1 MKTKFLVTPE
11 HPDGWRIED
20 LLAEVQNDIIRRTQR
35 IIDDTRP
42 DARAVL
48 NNNIEIMTLLSK
60 CIEKALDST
69 RILNS
74 LGPHQKGQPR
84 IGVL

>member
-1 MKTKFLVTPE
+1 MKTTFLVTPE
-11 HPDGWRIED
+11 NPDGWRIED
-20 LLAEVQNDIIRRTQR
+20 LLAEVQNDIIRRTQK
-35 IIDDTRP
+35 IIDDIRP

-60 CIEKALDST
+60 CIERAQDST

-74 LGPHQKGQPR
+74 LGPHQEGQPR